1 MMQRSSVRSWVASAM
16 STSPSRGARVSRR
29 RRASQPRTARL
40 FCHCSGAEGRVK
52 VCSTFRLPRSKNPS
66 GSTRTIGPCSARLM
80 LLWRH
85 QPLQPHALWR
95 PTVMCHW
102 NQSQRRRRCSR
113 PKLPAGAAAALQ
125 FRPRRRSRLQRLRSG
140 RRRSRGWWDS
150 RRSGFATETSNP
162 VDRASVR
169 APHRRPE
176 GCRTRPAKS
185 SRRTRPTTA
194 LRRWRPRRRS
204 SCAR

>member
-1 MMQRSSVRSWVASAM
+1 MMQRSSGRSWAASAM
-16 STSPSRGARVSRR
+16 STSPSREARVSRR

-40 FCHCSGAEGRVK
+40 SCHCSGAEGRVK

-85 QPLQPHALWR
+85 QPLQPRALWR

-102 NQSQRRRRCSR
+102 NRSQRRRRCSR
-113 PKLPAGAAAALQ
+113 PRLPTGAAVALQ
-125 FRPRRRSRLQRLRSG
+125 FRLRRRRRLQCLRSG
-140 RRRSRGWWDS
+140 RRRSRGCWDS
-150 RRSGFATETSNP
+150 RRSGLATEINNLA
-162 VDRASVR
+162 DRASVR
-169 APHRRPE
+169 ALHRWPE
-176 GCRTRPAKS
+176 GCRTRPAKN

-194 LRRWRPRRRS
+194 LQRWRPRRQS